1 MNRDSTA
8 SYLLTALRADC
19 SPTKPVLTLMQI
31 QPWNIVFLIGFII
44 YVFIRGVFEQRS
56 KGNVRVLSRSDRRE
70 TILIAIMA
78 IGSMLLPVL
87 YLFTPFLGFAD
98 YQLPAYVPWIGA
110 VVMVVALWLFWR
122 SHADLGRNWSRT
134 LEIQEGHQLITHG
147 VYRSIRHPMYT
158 SIALFSLAQGLM
170 LENWL
175 AGWSALV
182 AFAILYFVRIPQEE
196 RMMSEFFGQKY
207 SEYMSR
213 TGRLFP
219 RIGRT

>member
-1 MNRDSTA
+1 MR
-8 SYLLTALRADC
+8 
-19 SPTKPVLTLMQI
+19 I
-31 QPWNIVFLIGFII
+31 HPWNIVFLIGFIA

-56 KGNVRVLSRSDRRE
+56 KANKQVLRRSGRRE
-70 TILIAIMA
+70 SVLIVIMA

-98 YQLPAYVPWIGA
+98 YQLPGYVPWIGA

-147 VYRSIRHPMYT
+147 VYRTIRHPMYT

-182 AFAILYFVRIPQEE
+182 AFAILYFVRVPHEE
-196 RMMSEFFGQKY
+196 RMMSDFFGR
-207 SEYMSR
+207 EYGEYTSK

-219 RIGRT
+219 RIRRT